1 VGQDQ
6 REEIDF
12 APAGTGAGANYG
24 WRCFEGTLSYASS
37 ATTPC
42 ASCAAPACTV
52 FPLYQY
58 DHSLGRCSITGGYVY
73 RGCAIPDLSGQYFFA
88 DYCGRQIYTGRFQGG
103 SFVNF
108 RERTSELAPGGGLTI
123 GNITSFGEDARGEI
137 YICDGSGQVFKIVA
151 EAPILQSDM
160 PVLRSRIAIGDTLG
174 STTPGN
180 ALVTGVTPFVD
191 AGSRIRGVGFL
202 KDALL
207 RDCTGV
213 SGSCLSSHLR
223 LDPFDVDL
231 DACVDSAAGTLTRR
245 FVFRNTAASARPL
258 AYVDVITSKLRNDPN
273 SAVLASPAASG
284 KTAVLVQAA
293 YFSPDRWIVHS
304 GSGSVGVAVSAD
316 VDTASELT
324 ARVAADQP
332 LGGGASAGPAA
343 VGMALGFDFGSVAP
357 AVPETVTV
365 VTKLQASAP
374 SGVTLDEPPPARG
387 GLRVLSQI
395 PFRSD
400 LKLEISL
407 ARSGPVSLYVFDP
420 AGRRV
425 RTLTR
430 GLMPVGRSLVRWD
443 GKLES
448 GGPAPSGIYFIKLRT
463 DDGERMRRVVL
474 VR

>member
-1 VGQDQ
+1 
-6 REEIDF
+6 
-12 APAGTGAGANYG
+12 
-24 WRCFEGTLSYASS
+24 
-37 ATTPC
+37 
-42 ASCAAPACTV
+42 
-52 FPLYQY
+52 
-58 DHSLGRCSITGGYVY
+58 
-73 RGCAIPDLSGQYFFA
+73 
-88 DYCGRQIYTGRFQGG
+88 
-103 SFVNF
+103 
-108 RERTSELAPGGGLTI
+108 
-123 GNITSFGEDARGEI
+123 
-137 YICDGSGQVFKIVA
+137 
-151 EAPILQSDM
+151 
-160 PVLRSRIAIGDTLG
+160 
-174 STTPGN
+174 
-180 ALVTGVTPFVD
+180 
-191 AGSRIRGVGFL
+191 
-202 KDALL
+202 
-207 RDCTGV
+207 
-213 SGSCLSSHLR
+213 
-223 LDPFDVDL
+223 VDL

-293 YFSPDRWIVHS
+293 YYAPDRWIVHS

-400 LKLEISL
+400 LKLEVSL
-407 ARSGPVSLYVFDP
+407 ARTGPVSLYVFDP

-448 GGPAPSGIYFIKLRT
+448 GSPAPSGIYFIKLRT